1 MKGIILHGEHGTRLR
16 SLTHTG
22 LKQLL
27 PIANKPMSQYAL
39 EDLKH
44 AGITDVAK
52 QSGAQVISHKKN
64 LGYDVAIATLFEKV
78 KTENPDVMITLDGD
92 GQHDPN
98 QIPNLFNAVLK
109 NDIDVVISSRF
120 LNSKSNSP
128 KYRKTGIRIITKASN
143 IGTKFKITDA
153 QSGFRAYS
161 KKAIQEINPTEKGMS
176 VSTEILQKASNK
188 GFTLAEVPISV
199 SYGKDTSEQNPVPHG
214 VSVLMNTLK
223 FVSVKHPLPFYG
235 FPGIALFIAGLVI
248 GGIFLD
254 AYFNEQTVF
263 FGSLLAAIV
272 LFLLGAILVATLI
285 ILFSMGT
292 LMRRNE

>member
-1 MKGIILHGEHGTRLR
+1 MKIVCIPAFNEEETIGDVVKK
-16 SLTHTG
+16 SLKYSDKVIVCNDGSSDRT
-22 LKQLL
+22 
-27 PIANKPMSQYAL
+27 A
-39 EDLKH
+39 
-44 AGITDVAK
+44 DVAK
-52 QSGAQVISHKKN
+52 EFGAQVISHKIN
-64 LGYDVAIATLFEKV
+64 LGYGAAISSLFKKARKQNAEI
-78 KTENPDVMITLDGD
+78 MITLDGD

-98 QIPNLFNAVLK
+98 QIPILLDALTK
-109 NDIDVVISSRF
+109 NNVDVVIGSRF
-120 LNSKSNSP
+120 LNKNSNSRR
-128 KYRKTGIRIITKASN
+128 YRKTGIKIITSASN
-143 IGTKFKITDA
+143 IGTDFKVTDA

-188 GFTLAEVPISV
+188 GLTLAEVPISV

-263 FGSLLAAIV
+263 YGSLLAAIV
-272 LFLLGAILVATLI
+272 LFLLGAILVATSI